1 VFEYHCRIFYENVN
15 LIYENR
21 IKALEEEINELGNK
35 KQLEEMALLLLD
47 ISKLFHEKLTIYE

>member
-1 VFEYHCRIFYENVN
+1 VFEYHCRIFY
-15 LIYENR
+15 
-21 IKALEEEINELGNK
+21 NELGNK